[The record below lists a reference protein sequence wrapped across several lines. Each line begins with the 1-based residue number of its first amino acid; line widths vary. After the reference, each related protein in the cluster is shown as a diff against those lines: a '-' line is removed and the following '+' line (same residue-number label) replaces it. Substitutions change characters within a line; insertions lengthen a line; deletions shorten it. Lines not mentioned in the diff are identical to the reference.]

1 MTVEQLLRELNIH
14 ITGSYTNKDTYV
26 IDLEDSNEYGR
37 IYSLLE
43 RSDLLELINDTS
55 FLNSENGS
63 MEYRYED
70 EEGTIIQLSL
80 IANWDNDEYKLVV
93 MKVGE

>member
-1 MTVEQLLRELNIH
+1 MTLEQLLRELNIH

-43 RSDLLELINDTS
+43 RSDLLELISDTS

-63 MEYRYED
+63 MEYQYED

>member
-1 MTVEQLLRELNIH
+1 MTLEQLLRELNIH

-70 EEGTIIQLSL
+70 EESTIIQLSL

>member
-1 MTVEQLLRELNIH
+1 MTLEQLLRELNIH
-14 ITGSYTNKDTYV
+14 ITGSYTNKNTYV

-80 IANWDNDEYKLVV
+80 IANWDNDYKLVV

>member
-1 MTVEQLLRELNIH
+1 MTIEQLLRELNIH
-14 ITGSYTNKDTYV
+14 IAGSYTNKSTYV

-43 RSDLLELINDTS
+43 RSDLLELISDTS

-63 MEYRYED
+63 MEYQYED

>member
-1 MTVEQLLRELNIH
+1 MTLEQLLRELNIH
-14 ITGSYTNKDTYV
+14 IAGSYTNKNTFV

>member
-1 MTVEQLLRELNIH
+1 
-14 ITGSYTNKDTYV
+14 
-26 IDLEDSNEYGR
+26 
-37 IYSLLE
+37 
-43 RSDLLELINDTS
+43 
-55 FLNSENGS
+55 
-63 MEYRYED
+63 MEYQYED

>member
-1 MTVEQLLRELNIH
+1 MTLEQLLRELNIH
-14 ITGSYTNKDTYV
+14 IIGSYTNKNTYV